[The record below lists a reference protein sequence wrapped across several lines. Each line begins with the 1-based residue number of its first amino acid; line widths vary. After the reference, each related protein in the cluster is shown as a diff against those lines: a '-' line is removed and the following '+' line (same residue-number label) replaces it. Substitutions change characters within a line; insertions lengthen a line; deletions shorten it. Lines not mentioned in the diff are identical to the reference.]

1 MNEEK
6 IKTLK
11 QRKRTLSNWKNFKKS
26 SKGITLI
33 ALVITIIVLLIL
45 AGVSIATLTGESGI
59 LTRANDAKTSTEIGE
74 EKEKIELSA
83 VGALAK
89 DNGGKIKRD
98 YLNDEL
104 TSYIGIEGT
113 DYTLSESE
121 IAPFVVTYS
130 NSGRSYIIDENGK
143 VANMEASDFEDI
155 EIGDYINYPIYYD
168 NVMLGDISIS
178 NDNNKWRVLEKV
190 EENGE
195 NYIKIIPT
203 GVPLNIEYDS
213 IGKNLKDIWE
223 YPYIFS
229 DPNDTTT
236 GKSYSHYIKE
246 CGFKDLSKEYMEYV
260 YDLKN
265 LFVNNIYTQ
274 KDENFNP
281 IVEFLNK
288 KDIENL
294 LQMSITETIS
304 IVNNDLLSISTE
316 NGYANIIIQDND
328 TNEVWCI
335 DAEGNFKTLTDTG
348 IYGLLPVVTLKSDI
362 MFSISDEKIDENM
375 IYDIFIDESE
385 EQYPENHVLYANFAR
400 SYQKRNRTTYF
411 KIITNMDVAQI
422 QVTNVAGREENIN
435 TDCTKY
441 NNLNMWEISWNITSV
456 GNLSFT
462 VNLLDENEE
471 IIYTTTKSIHSVVR

>member
-1 MNEEK
+1 MK
-6 IKTLK
+6 IKKKQNLK
-11 QRKRTLSNWKNFKKS
+11 RGKRNLIDCKKLKKPA
-26 SKGITLI
+26 KGITLI

-45 AGVSIATLTGESGI
+45 AAVSIATLTGENGI
-59 LTRANDAKTSTEIGE
+59 LSKATEA
-74 EKEKIELSA
+74 KEKTTESQEMEEIQIAYSSLLTNSLNQVIKASDLQAELQ
-83 VGALAK
+83 K
-89 DNGGKIKRD
+89 NGERTVYESG
-98 YLNDEL
+98 EG
-104 TSYIGIEGT
+104 YIVFFQ
-113 DYTLSESE
+113 DSKNWYK
-121 IAPFVVTYS
+121 Y
-130 NSGRSYIIDENGK
+130 ENGK
-143 VANMEASDFEDI
+143 VSKTEIYNFEDI
-155 EIGDYINYPIYYD
+155 KIGDYINYPIYYD

-441 NNLNMWEISWNITSV
+441 NNLNMWEISWNITSF

-471 IIYTTTKSIHSVVR
+471 IIYTTTKSIYSVVR